1 MTRAFFLNLA
11 VLLMMSW
18 ASACADS
25 EVGDLEQVDQEVA
38 RSQVVLLGTGTPNA
52 DPERSGPA
60 LAVVVNQQAYLVDC
74 GAGVVRR
81 AAAARRN
88 GIGALG
94 ARKLRHVFITHLH
107 SDHTLGYPD
116 LIITPWILGRRALLQ
131 AYGPPGLAEMTQ
143 HILEAYQE
151 DIQIRIRGLE
161 SGNTTGY
168 RVDVQEISAGLV
180 YQDENVRVTA
190 FPVQHGSWLHAF
202 GFRFD
207 AADRSIVISG
217 DTAPSASL
225 IKHAKGCDVLV
236 HQVYSEI
243 GFERL
248 RPKLKRYYRAFH
260 TSTAELAE
268 IARQVQPEL
277 LVLTHQL
284 SLGRTPEELVAE
296 IQRTYHGE
304 VRSGRDLGVY

>member
-1 MTRAFFLNLA
+1 MLRTFIPNL
-11 VLLMMSW
+11 VVVLMMSI
-18 ASACADS
+18 SPACADS
-25 EVGDLEQVDQEVA
+25 EVGDLEQAA
-38 RSQVVLLGTGTPNA
+38 RPVELSKVVLLGTGTPYP
-52 DPERSGPA
+52 DPDRSGA
-60 LAVVVNQQAYLVDC
+60 AVAVVVNRQAYLVDA

-88 GIGALG
+88 GVDALVPRTLG
-94 ARKLRHVFITHLH
+94 HLFVTHLH

-116 LIITPWILGRRALLQ
+116 LIITPWILGRKAPLQ
-131 AYGPPGLAEMTQ
+131 AYGPPGLAKMTE

-151 DIQIRIRGLE
+151 DIQIRIHGLE
-161 SGNTTGY
+161 SGNTTGH
-168 RVDVQEISAGLV
+168 RVDVHEIGAGLV

-190 FPVQHGSWLHAF
+190 FPVQHGSWPHAF

-217 DTAPSASL
+217 DTSPSAAL
-225 IKHAKGCDVLV
+225 IEHAKGCDVLV
-236 HQVYSEI
+236 HQVYSEV

-268 IARQVQPEL
+268 ISRQVQPKL

-284 SLGRTPEELVAE
+284 PLGRTPEELVAE
-296 IQRTYHGE
+296 IRQTYHGE
-304 VRSGRDLGVY
+304 VRSGHDLDVY